1 MIKSILCVV
10 AVSTAAVLCA
20 PAFAAT
26 PEQCK
31 NLADAYL
38 QALKY
43 QGKGIAQAQE
53 LLRQELVVLATV
65 ARLKM
70 QYPEIKDEDLDSLRN
85 LAKDMKQ
92 TAGAL
97 TPEGDPDIHQRGALA
112 IHELCP

>member
-1 MIKSILCVV
+1 M
-10 AVSTAAVLCA
+10 AVSAAVVLCA

-31 NLADAYL
+31 SLTDAYL

-43 QGKGIAQAQE
+43 QGKGIAQVRE
-53 LLRQELVVLATV
+53 LLRQELVVLAAV
-65 ARLKM
+65 VRLKM

-85 LAKDMKQ
+85 LAKDVKQ
-92 TAGAL
+92 SADAL
-97 TPEGDPDIHQRGALA
+97 IPEGDPDMHQRGALA